1 MVLIFQ
7 HITEQFLSLSGVG
20 FGFDHLPD
28 SILSLCENT
37 LKLVI
42 LYLNFEMFN
51 IFK

>member
-1 MVLIFQ
+1 MTILQ
-7 HITEQFLSLSGVG
+7 NNYQQFLSLSGVG

-28 SILSLCENT
+28 SILSLCEDT
-37 LKLVI
+37 LNLVI